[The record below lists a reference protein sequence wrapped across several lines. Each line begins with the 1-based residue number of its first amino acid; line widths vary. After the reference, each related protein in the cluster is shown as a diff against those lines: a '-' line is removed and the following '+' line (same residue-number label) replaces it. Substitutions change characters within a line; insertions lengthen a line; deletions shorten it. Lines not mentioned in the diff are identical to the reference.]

1 VITRETIEQ
10 IQNRIDIIDI
20 VGQFVKLKK
29 RGTNYLG
36 NCPFHNERTP
46 SFTVSPTKE
55 IYKCFGC
62 GKSGNAIGFLMEH
75 EKYSYVEALRWLA
88 GRYNID
94 IIETETSPEQ
104 KAQQL
109 TADSLFIINHFA
121 RDFFRQAMA
130 DTDEGRQI
138 GYAYLKERG
147 FTPEIIERF
156 ELGYNPAASSAF
168 SDTAIRAG
176 YNKDLLLKTGIV
188 VERDERLVDNYRER
202 IIFPIHNLSGKVI
215 GFGARIIRSNDR
227 SPKYINT
234 KENEIY
240 VKSRIL
246 YGLYQARQAIDKN
259 NECLLVE
266 GYTDVISLHQAGIE
280 QVVASGGTSLTQEQ
294 LRLIRKYTNN
304 MTIVYDGDMAGIK
317 AALRGLDMAVE
328 EGLQVK
334 LVLIP
339 DKEDPDSYV
348 RKVGKDAFLQFIQ
361 REKKDFV
368 LFQLEAILAETG
380 DEQEK
385 KGRAVRQIAETISRM
400 NRAEDF
406 VKKQD
411 YIRSVASML
420 HIDEAGLNNLINQL
434 TRERLQKEYNRE
446 ANNTPL
452 PKATDLNPEATTELP
467 TTDLLLQKDYQQ
479 EKALLR
485 CLLEFGQRTWTDDE
499 PIATIIFQQFD
510 EWELAELIDDPNILS
525 VFMLYREAHRNGEN
539 PEARQFLYHANPS
552 VSETCIQALVEEPEI
567 SPNWQAIYESP
578 IPNRDQLYREV
589 TQSTLV
595 YFKLR
600 KVRKMIR
607 TNQEELSQPLDDNQ
621 QRINIETHQ
630 VLKKMEA
637 DLLKQIGTVIYK

>member
-1 VITRETIEQ
+1 MITRETIEQ

-55 IYKCFGC
+55 IFKCFGC

-121 RDFFRQAMA
+121 RDFFRQTLT

-138 GYAYLKERG
+138 GLAYLNERG
-147 FTPEIIERF
+147 FTPDTIDRF
-156 ELGYNPAASSAF
+156 ELGYNPNAQNNFAE
-168 SDTAIRAG
+168 TAIRAG

-188 VERDERLVDNYRER
+188 VERDEKLVDNYRDR

-246 YGLYQARQAIDKN
+246 YGLYQARQAIDRN

-304 MTIVYDGDMAGIK
+304 MTIVYDGDMAGVK

-368 LFQLEAILAETG
+368 LFQLEAILAEAG

-385 KGRAVRQIAETISRM
+385 KGRAINQIAETISRM

-411 YIRSVASML
+411 YIRSVATML
-420 HIDEAGLNNLINQL
+420 QIDEAGLNNLINQR
-434 TRERLQKEYNRE
+434 TRERLQKEYNRD
-446 ANNTPL
+446 ARNTVL
-452 PKATDLNPEATTELP
+452 PNSTEISPTDTAERPP
-467 TTDLLLQKDYQQ
+467 TDLLLQKDVKQ

-485 CLLEFGQRTWTDDE
+485 CLLEFGQRPWTDDE
-499 PIATIIFQQFD
+499 SVASFIFQQFD
-510 EWELAELIDDPNILS
+510 EWDLAELIDDASILT
-525 VFMLYREAHRNGEN
+525 VFLLYRESHLTGNQ
-539 PEARQFLYHANPS
+539 PDARHFLYHADPT
-552 VSETCIQALVEEPEI
+552 VAQTCIQALVEEPEI
-567 SPNWQAIYESP
+567 SPNWEAIYESP
-578 IPNRDQLYREV
+578 IPTRDDLYKEV
-589 TQSTLV
+589 TQSTLT

-600 KVRKMIR
+600 KVRRMIR
-607 TNQEELSQPLDDNQ
+607 INQEELNQPQDAEQ
-621 QRINIETHQ
+621 QRINIQTHQ
-630 VLKKMEA
+630 VLKQMESA
-637 DLLKQIGTVIYK
+637 LLKQTGTVIYK

>member
-1 VITRETIEQ
+1 MITRETIEQ

-121 RDFFRQAMA
+121 RDFFRQTMT

-368 LFQLEAILAETG
+368 LFQLEAILAEAG

-385 KGRAVRQIAETISRM
+385 KGRAINQIAETISRM

-411 YIRSVASML
+411 YIRSVATML
-420 HIDEAGLNNLINQL
+420 QIDEAGLNNLINL
-434 TRERLQKEYNRE
+434 RTRERLQKEYNRDTR
-446 ANNTPL
+446 N
-452 PKATDLNPEATTELP
+452 TDLPNTTEINQTDTPELP
-467 TTDLLLQKDYQQ
+467 PTDLLLQKDFQQ

-485 CLLEFGQRTWTDDE
+485 CLLEFGQRPWTDDQ
-499 PIATIIFQQFD
+499 PIASFIFQQFD
-510 EWELAELIDDPNILS
+510 EWDLAELIDDASILT
-525 VFMLYREAHRNGEN
+525 VFLLYREAHQTGNQSD
-539 PEARQFLYHANPS
+539 ARHFLYHADPA
-552 VSETCIQALVEEPEI
+552 VAQTCIHALVEEPEI
-567 SPNWQAIYESP
+567 SPNWEAIYESP
-578 IPNRDQLYREV
+578 IPTRDDLYKEV
-589 TQSTLV
+589 TQSTLT

-600 KVRKMIR
+600 KVRRMIR
-607 TNQEELSQPLDDNQ
+607 INQEELSQPLDADQ
-621 QRINIETHQ
+621 QRINLQTHQ
-630 VLKKMEA
+630 VLKQMESA
-637 DLLKQIGTVIYK
+637 LLKQTGTVIYK